1 MFAKQ
6 SKAVKKSF
14 EEIFR
19 PRPYQVKAIKWC
31 ISRPAA
37 ALFLKPG
44 LGKTVII
51 LAVFH
56 MLRKRGLVKKMLVVS
71 NKRIIYNVWRQEIAK
86 WNLPYTVAL
95 VHGGYR
101 SKRTGKTKK
110 ETALESEADIYL
122 INFEAVPW
130 LITKARDMAKFAGG
144 MLVADESVK
153 VKTWMSQR
161 TQAFKKLLPLFKR
174 RYILSANP
182 RPKSMMDLFAQI
194 YMLDMGKALG
204 SGITKFRNKYFYQ
217 YGEKEHGLYGLLEG
231 AEKKIYKAISN
242 LAIYF
247 GEDELDLPPMVQ
259 VRRYVSLEKKTREIY
274 NSLEQNMIAHLKS
287 GAITA
292 ANAGV
297 ATGKLRQIA
306 GGSVYLPFKTKKLEV
321 KKPKRGK
328 FEVLHD
334 EKVQEVLQII
344 EELKG
349 RPVFISYEFDHER
362 LALQKV
368 LKEKDGTPAPAI
380 FSDTSDAAGTRFI
393 GLWNRGGLNH
403 LIGQSQSVSH
413 GLNLQ
418 EIEAAVI
425 YFSLSWDFDAFDQF
439 RRRIWRQGQIHP
451 VFVYYILCEDTIDET
466 MFNVLKL
473 KNASQ
478 ERMFKALHE
487 RYVNPHQKGLFNMA
501 TSKATKAIKKKIAA
515 TKKKSKATRKKA
527 KPHARKKTNAK
538 RAKVK
543 RKTANRKAPTR
554 RKVAKKKATT
564 ARPKGL
570 KKGAHNPKLNRN
582 KDGLR
587 IGSVQASI
595 VEMARRKTG
604 VTIAQLEDKH
614 DTSPGS
620 VRVNVS
626 LLKGRGFKLTC
637 DNGKYKLR

>member
-6 SKAVKKSF
+6 SRQAKKSF

-19 PRPYQVKAIKWC
+19 PRSYQVKAIKWC
-31 ISRPAA
+31 VSRPAA

-51 LAVFH
+51 LAVYH

-71 NKRIIYNVWRQEIAK
+71 NRRIIYNVWQQEIEK

-95 VHGGYR
+95 VHGGYK

-110 ETALESEADIYL
+110 QTALESEADIYL

-161 TQAFKKLLPLFKR
+161 TRAFKKLLPLFKR

-217 YGEKEHGLYGLLEG
+217 YGDRDHGLYGLLED
-231 AEKKIYKAISN
+231 AEDKIYKAISK

-247 GEDELDLPPMVQ
+247 GEDELDLPPMFEVM
-259 VRRYVSLEKKTREIY
+259 RYVSLDTKTREIY

-297 ATGKLRQIA
+297 ATGKLRQIS
-306 GGSVYLPFKTKKLEV
+306 GGAVYLPYKATKLDA

-328 FEVLHD
+328 FEKLHS
-334 EKVQEVLQII
+334 EKVDEVLQIVD
-344 EELKG
+344 ELNG
-349 RPVFISYEFDHER
+349 RPIFISYEFDHER
-362 LALQKV
+362 LALQKAF
-368 LKEKDGTPAPAI
+368 KQRGIDAPAI
-380 FSDTSDAAGTRFI
+380 FSDTTDAAGTRFI
-393 GLWNRGGLNH
+393 AEWNRGKLPV

-425 YFSLSWDFDAFDQF
+425 YFSLTWDFDAFDQF

-487 RYVNPHQKGLFNMA
+487 RYINPHQKGLFKMA
-501 TSKATKAIKKKIAA
+501 TSKGKKRN
-515 TKKKSKATRKKA
+515 KATRKKA
-527 KPHARKKTNAK
+527 KPAARKKTNAK
-538 RAKVK
+538 RANIK
-543 RKTANRKAPTR
+543 RKPAAKRKRVVRKPAVRAPR
-554 RKVAKKKATT
+554 
-564 ARPKGL
+564 KGL
-570 KKGAHNPKLNRN
+570 KKGQHNPTLNRT

-587 IGSVQASI
+587 TGSLQASI
-595 VEMARRKTG
+595 VEMARRKIG

-614 DTSPGS
+614 GTSPGS

-626 LLKGRGFKLTC
+626 LLKGRGFKLAC
-637 DNGKYKLR
+637 ENGTYKLR

>member
-6 SKAVKKSF
+6 SQRVKKSF

-19 PRPYQVKAIKWC
+19 PRPYQIKAIKWC
-31 ISRPAA
+31 LSRPAA

-51 LAVFH
+51 LAVYH
-56 MLRKRGLVKKMLVVS
+56 ILRKRGIVKKMLVVS
-71 NKRIIYNVWRQEIAK
+71 NRRIIYNVWRQEIEK

-95 VHGGYR
+95 VHGGYK

-110 ETALESEADIYL
+110 ESALESEADIYL

-161 TQAFKKLLPLFKR
+161 TQGFKKLLPVFKR

-182 RPKSMMDLFAQI
+182 RPKSMMDLYAQI

-231 AEKKIYKAISN
+231 AEKKIYKAISH

-247 GEDELDLPPMVQ
+247 GEDELDLPPMVE
-259 VRRYVSLEKKTREIY
+259 VPRYVTLDKKPREIY

-297 ATGKLRQIA
+297 ATGKLRQIS
-306 GGSVYLPFKTKKLEV
+306 GGSVYLPYKAKKLDT

-328 FEVLHD
+328 FEVLHQ
-334 EKVQEVLQII
+334 EKIDEVLQII
-344 EELKG
+344 DELKG

-368 LKEKDGTPAPAI
+368 LKEKGGLASPAI

-393 GLWNRGGLNH
+393 AQWNRGGLNH
-403 LIGQSQSVSH
+403 LLGQSQSVSH

-425 YFSLSWDFDAFDQF
+425 YFSLTWDFDAFDQF

-451 VFVYYILCEDTIDET
+451 VFVYYVLCEDTIDET

-487 RYVNPHQKGLFNMA
+487 RYINPHQKGLFKMA
-501 TSKATKAIKKKIAA
+501 TSKADKHK
-515 TKKKSKATRKKA
+515 RKP
-527 KPHARKKTNAK
+527 KPGARKKTNAK
-538 RAKVK
+538 RAKIK
-543 RKTANRKAPTR
+543 RKPAAKRKRVQRKPAKRATR
-554 RKVAKKKATT
+554 RAEE
-564 ARPKGL
+564 RPAQPNLEPHKRRPAQRQPSGFDC
-570 KKGAHNPKLNRN
+570 GNGPPQNRR
-582 KDGLR
+582 DHP
-587 IGSVQASI
+587 A
-595 VEMARRKTG
+595 A
-604 VTIAQLEDKH
+604 
-614 DTSPGS
+614 
-620 VRVNVS
+620 
-626 LLKGRGFKLTC
+626 
-637 DNGKYKLR
+637 

>member
-6 SKAVKKSF
+6 SRQVKKSF

-51 LAVFH
+51 LTVYH
-56 MLRKRGLVKKMLVVS
+56 MLRKRGLVKKLLVVS
-71 NKRIIYNVWRQEIAK
+71 NRRIIYNVWRQEIEK

-95 VHGGYR
+95 VHGGYK

-110 ETALESEADIYL
+110 ETALESEVDIYL
-122 INFEAVPW
+122 INFEAVTW

-204 SGITKFRNKYFYQ
+204 KGITKFRNKYFYQ
-217 YGEKEHGLYGLLEG
+217 YGERDHGLYGLLEG
-231 AEKKIYKAISN
+231 AEDKIYKAISK

-247 GEDELDLPPMVQ
+247 GEEELDLPPMFEVE
-259 VRRYVSLEKKTREIY
+259 RYVSLDTKTREIY

-297 ATGKLRQIA
+297 ATGKLRQIS
-306 GGSVYLPFKTKKLEV
+306 GGAVYLPYKATKLDT

-328 FEVLHD
+328 FEKLHS
-334 EKVQEVLQII
+334 EKVDEVLQIVD
-344 EELKG
+344 ELNG
-349 RPVFISYEFDHER
+349 LPVFISYEFDHER
-362 LALQKV
+362 LALQKAF
-368 LKEKDGTPAPAI
+368 KQRGIDAPAI
-380 FSDTSDAAGTRFI
+380 FSDTTDAAGTRFI
-393 GLWNRGGLNH
+393 GQWNRGELSV

-487 RYVNPHQKGLFNMA
+487 RYINPHQKGLFKMA
-501 TSKATKAIKKKIAA
+501 TSKATNRK
-515 TKKKSKATRKKA
+515 KATRRKA
-527 KPHARKKTNAK
+527 KPAARKKTNAK
-538 RAKVK
+538 RAGVK
-543 RKTANRKAPTR
+543 RKAAKRKRIVRKPAKRAPR
-554 RKVAKKKATT
+554 
-564 ARPKGL
+564 KGL
-570 KKGAHNPKLNRN
+570 KKGQHNPTLNRN
-582 KDGLR
+582 ADGLR
-587 IGSVQASI
+587 KGSVQASI
-595 VEMARRKTG
+595 VEMARRKIG
-604 VTIAQLEDKH
+604 VTVAQLISKH
-614 DTSPGS
+614 DTTDGS

-626 LLKGRGFKLTC
+626 LLKGKGFKLTC
-637 DNGKYKLR
+637 DSGAYKLR

>member
-6 SKAVKKSF
+6 SRQVKKSF

-19 PRPYQVKAIKWC
+19 PRKYQVKAIKWC
-31 ISRPAA
+31 VSRPAA

-51 LAVFH
+51 LAVYH
-56 MLRKRGLVKKMLVVS
+56 MLRKRGIVKKMLVVS
-71 NKRIIYNVWRQEIAK
+71 NRRIIYNVWRQEIEK

-95 VHGGYR
+95 VHGGYK

-182 RPKSMMDLFAQI
+182 RPRSMMDLFAQI

-204 SGITKFRNKYFYQ
+204 KGIMKFRNKYFYQ
-217 YGEKEHGLYGLLEG
+217 YGDRDHGLYGLLEG
-231 AEKKIYKAISN
+231 AEQKIYKRISK

-247 GEDELDLPPMVQ
+247 GEDELDLPPMVE
-259 VRRYVSLEKKTREIY
+259 VRRYVSLDTKTREIY

-297 ATGKLRQIA
+297 ATGKLRQIS
-306 GGSVYLPFKTKKLEV
+306 GGSVYLPYKATKLDT

-328 FEVLHD
+328 FEVLHR
-334 EKVQEVLQII
+334 EKIDEVLQII
-344 EELKG
+344 DELND

-362 LALQKV
+362 VALQKV
-368 LKEKDGTPAPAI
+368 LKEKDGGAAPAI
-380 FSDTSDAAGTRFI
+380 FSDTTDAAGTRFI
-393 GLWNRGGLNH
+393 ALWNRGKLNH

-425 YFSLSWDFDAFDQF
+425 YFSLTWDFDAFDQF

-487 RYVNPHQKGLFNMA
+487 RYINPHQKGLFKMA
-501 TSKATKAIKKKIAA
+501 TSKGKNRN
-515 TKKKSKATRKKA
+515 KATRKKA
-527 KPHARKKTNAK
+527 KPNVRKKTNAK
-538 RAKVK
+538 RAKIK
-543 RKTANRKAPTR
+543 RKPAAKRKRIVRKPAKRAPR
-554 RKVAKKKATT
+554 
-564 ARPKGL
+564 KGL
-570 KKGAHNPKLNRN
+570 KKGQHNPTLNRTA
-582 KDGLR
+582 DGLR
-587 IGSVQASI
+587 KGSVQASI
-595 VEMARRKTG
+595 VEMARRKIG
-604 VTIAQLEDKH
+604 VTIAQLETKH
-614 DTSPGS
+614 GTSPGS

-626 LLKGRGFKLTC
+626 LLKGRGFNLVC
-637 DNGKYKLR
+637 ENGTYKLR

>member
-1 MFAKQ
+1 MFVKQ
-6 SKAVKKSF
+6 SKARKKSF
-14 EEIFR
+14 EDIFK

-31 ISRPAA
+31 VSRPAA

-51 LAVFH
+51 LAVYH
-56 MLRKRGLVKKMLVVS
+56 MLRKRNLVKKLLVVS
-71 NKRIIYNVWRQEIAK
+71 NRRIIYNVWRQEIEK
-86 WNLPYTVAL
+86 WNLPYTVSL

-110 ETALESEADIYL
+110 ETALETDADIYL

-130 LITKARDMAKFAGG
+130 LITKARDMAKFANG

-231 AEKKIYKAISN
+231 AEKKIYKAISH

-259 VRRYVSLEKKTREIY
+259 VPRYVSLEKKPREIY
-274 NSLEQNMIAHLKS
+274 NSLETNFIAHLKTGS
-287 GAITA
+287 ITA

-306 GGSVYLPFKTKKLEV
+306 GGSVYLPYKTKKLEV

-328 FEVLHD
+328 FEVLHT
-334 EKVQEVLQII
+334 EKVDEVLQII
-344 EELKG
+344 DELKG

-362 LALQKV
+362 RALQKV
-368 LKEKDGTPAPAI
+368 LKEKGGLAAPAI
-380 FSDTSDAAGTRFI
+380 FSDTTDAAGTRLI
-393 GLWNRGGLNH
+393 AQWNRGGLSH
-403 LIGQSQSVSH
+403 LLGQSQSVSH

-439 RRRIWRQGQIHP
+439 RRRIWRQGQVHP
-451 VFVYYILCEDTIDET
+451 VFVYYILCEDSIDET

-487 RYVNPHQKGLFNMA
+487 RYINPDQKGLFNMA
-501 TSKATKAIKKKIAA
+501 TNKATKAIKKKIAA
-515 TKKKSKATRKKA
+515 TKRKATRKKA
-527 KPHARKKTNAK
+527 KPNARKKTNAK

-543 RKTANRKAPTR
+543 RKTANKKAPTK
-554 RKVAKKKATT
+554 RKAAKTKAKGT
-564 ARPKGL
+564 RPDGL
-570 KKGAHNPKLNRN
+570 KKGAHNPTLNRN
-582 KDGLR
+582 ADGLR
-587 IGSVQASI
+587 KGSLQASI
-595 VEMARRKTG
+595 IEMARRLKG
-604 VTIAQLEDKH
+604 VTVAQLVAKH
-614 DTSPGS
+614 DTSDGS

-626 LLKGRGFKLTC
+626 LLKGRGFALTI
-637 DNGKYKLR
+637 DNSAYKLR

>member
-6 SKAVKKSF
+6 SRQVKKSF

-19 PRPYQVKAIKWC
+19 PRKYQVKAIKWC
-31 ISRPAA
+31 VSRPAA

-51 LAVFH
+51 LAVYH
-56 MLRKRGLVKKMLVVS
+56 MLRKRGIVKKMLVVS
-71 NKRIIYNVWRQEIAK
+71 NRRIIYNVWRQEIEK

-95 VHGGYR
+95 VHGGYK
-101 SKRTGKTKK
+101 SKHTGKTKK

-161 TQAFKKLLPLFKR
+161 TQAFKKLLPLFTR

-182 RPKSMMDLFAQI
+182 RPRSMMDLFAQI

-204 SGITKFRNKYFYQ
+204 KGITKFRNKYFYQ
-217 YGEKEHGLYGLLEG
+217 YGERDHGLYGLLEG
-231 AEKKIYKAISN
+231 AEDKIYKAISK

-247 GEDELDLPPMVQ
+247 GEEELDLPPMFEVM
-259 VRRYVSLEKKTREIY
+259 RYVSLDTKTREIY

-287 GAITA
+287 GVITA

-297 ATGKLRQIA
+297 ATGKLRQIS
-306 GGSVYLPFKTKKLEV
+306 GGSVYLPYKATKLDT

-328 FEVLHD
+328 FEKLHA
-334 EKVQEVLQII
+334 EKVDEVLQIVD
-344 EELKG
+344 ELNG
-349 RPVFISYEFDHER
+349 VPVFISYEFDHER
-362 LALQKV
+362 LALQKAF
-368 LKEKDGTPAPAI
+368 KKRGIDAPAI
-380 FSDTSDAAGTRFI
+380 FSDTTDAAGTRFI
-393 GLWNRGGLNH
+393 GQWNRGELPV

-425 YFSLSWDFDAFDQF
+425 YFSLTWDFDAFDQF

-487 RYVNPHQKGLFNMA
+487 RYINPHQKGLFKMA
-501 TSKATKAIKKKIAA
+501 TSKGKNRN
-515 TKKKSKATRKKA
+515 KATRKKA
-527 KPHARKKTNAK
+527 KPAARKKTNAK
-538 RAKVK
+538 RAKIK
-543 RKTANRKAPTR
+543 RKPAAKRKRIVRKPAKRAPR
-554 RKVAKKKATT
+554 
-564 ARPKGL
+564 KGL
-570 KKGAHNPKLNRN
+570 KKGQHNPTLNRTA
-582 KDGLR
+582 DGLR
-587 IGSVQASI
+587 KGSVQASI
-595 VEMARRKTG
+595 VEMARRKIG
-604 VTIAQLEDKH
+604 VTIAQLEAKH
-614 DTSPGS
+614 GTSPGS

-637 DNGKYKLR
+637 ENGTYKLR

>member
-6 SKAVKKSF
+6 SQRVKKSF

-19 PRPYQVKAIKWC
+19 PRPYQIKAIKWC
-31 ISRPAA
+31 LSRPAA

-51 LAVFH
+51 LAVYH
-56 MLRKRGLVKKMLVVS
+56 ILRKRGIVKKMLVVS
-71 NKRIIYNVWRQEIAK
+71 NRRIIYNVWRQEIEK

-95 VHGGYR
+95 VHGGYK

-110 ETALESEADIYL
+110 ESALESEADIYL

-161 TQAFKKLLPLFKR
+161 TQGFKKLLPVFKR

-182 RPKSMMDLFAQI
+182 RPKSMMDLYAQI

-231 AEKKIYKAISN
+231 AEKKIYKAISH

-247 GEDELDLPPMVQ
+247 GEDELDLPPMVE
-259 VRRYVSLEKKTREIY
+259 VPRYVTLDKKPREIY

-297 ATGKLRQIA
+297 ATGKLRQIS
-306 GGSVYLPFKTKKLEV
+306 GGSVYLPYKAKKLDT

-328 FEVLHD
+328 FEVLHQ
-334 EKVQEVLQII
+334 EKIDEVLQII
-344 EELKG
+344 DELKG

-368 LKEKDGTPAPAI
+368 LKEKGGLASPAI

-393 GLWNRGGLNH
+393 AQWNRGGLNH
-403 LIGQSQSVSH
+403 LLGQSQSVSH

-425 YFSLSWDFDAFDQF
+425 YFSLTWDFDAFDQF

-451 VFVYYILCEDTIDET
+451 VFVYYVLCEDTIDET

-487 RYVNPHQKGLFNMA
+487 RYINPHQKGLFKMA
-501 TSKATKAIKKKIAA
+501 TSKADKHK
-515 TKKKSKATRKKA
+515 RKP
-527 KPHARKKTNAK
+527 KPGARKKTNAK
-538 RAKVK
+538 RAKIK
-543 RKTANRKAPTR
+543 RKPAAKRKRVQRKPAKRATR
-554 RKVAKKKATT
+554 
-564 ARPKGL
+564 KGL
-570 KKGAHNPKLNRN
+570 KKGQHNPTLNRT

-587 IGSVQASI
+587 KGSLQASI
-595 VEMARRKTG
+595 VEMARRKIG
-604 VTIAQLEDKH
+604 VTIPQLETKH
-614 DTSPGS
+614 GTSPGS

-626 LLKGRGFKLTC
+626 LLKGKGFKLTC
-637 DNGKYKLR
+637 EDGKYKLR

>member
-1 MFAKQ
+1 MFAQQ
-6 SKAVKKSF
+6 SRQVKKSF

-19 PRPYQVKAIKWC
+19 PRPYQIKAIKWC
-31 ISRPAA
+31 VSRPAA

-51 LAVFH
+51 LAVYH
-56 MLRKRGLVKKMLVVS
+56 MLRKRGIVKKMLVVS
-71 NKRIIYNVWRQEIAK
+71 NRRIIYNVWRQEIEK

-110 ETALESEADIYL
+110 ESALESEADIYL

-161 TQAFKKLLPLFKR
+161 TQAFKKLLPVFKR

-231 AEKKIYKAISN
+231 AEQKIYKAISH

-247 GEDELDLPPMVQ
+247 GEDELDLPPMVE
-259 VRRYVSLEKKTREIY
+259 VPRYVGLDKKPREIY
-274 NSLEQNMIAHLKS
+274 NSLEQNMIAYLKS

-297 ATGKLRQIA
+297 ATGKLRQIS
-306 GGSVYLPFKTKKLEV
+306 GGSVYLPYKQKKLDV

-328 FEVLHD
+328 FEVIHQ
-334 EKVQEVLQII
+334 EKIDEVLQII

-368 LKEKDGTPAPAI
+368 LKEKDGKASPAI

-393 GLWNRGGLNH
+393 AQWNRGGLNH

-425 YFSLSWDFDAFDQF
+425 YFSLTWDFDAFDQF
-439 RRRIWRQGQIHP
+439 RRRIWRQGQVHP

-487 RYVNPHQKGLFNMA
+487 RYINPHQKGLFKMA
-501 TSKATKAIKKKIAA
+501 TSKA
-515 TKKKSKATRKKA
+515 SKHKRKA
-527 KPHARKKTNAK
+527 KPAAKKKTNAK

-543 RKTANRKAPTR
+543 RKRIQRKPAKKAPAR
-554 RKVAKKKATT
+554 RKVAKKKTTT
-564 ARPKGL
+564 AARKGL
-570 KKGAHNPKLNRN
+570 KKGAHDPKLNRTA
-582 KDGLR
+582 DGLR
-587 IGSVQASI
+587 KGSVQASI
-595 VEMARRKTG
+595 VEMARRKIG
-604 VTIAQLEDKH
+604 VTIPQLVAKH

-637 DNGKYKLR
+637 LDGKYTLR

>member
-6 SKAVKKSF
+6 SRQAKKSF

-56 MLRKRGLVKKMLVVS
+56 MLRKRGLVKRMLVVS
-71 NKRIIYNVWRQEIAK
+71 NRRIIYNVWRQEIEK

-95 VHGGYR
+95 VHGGYK

-110 ETALESEADIYL
+110 QTALESEADIYL

-130 LITKARDMAKFAGG
+130 LITKAREMAKFAGG

-182 RPKSMMDLFAQI
+182 RPRSMMDLFAQI

-217 YGEKEHGLYGLLEG
+217 YGERDHGLYGLLEG
-231 AEKKIYKAISN
+231 AEEKIYKAISH

-247 GEDELDLPPMVQ
+247 GEDELDLPPMVEVQ
-259 VRRYVSLEKKTREIY
+259 RYVSLDTKTRDIY
-274 NSLEQNMIAHLKS
+274 NGLEQNMIVHLKS

-297 ATGKLRQIA
+297 ATGKLRQIS
-306 GGSVYLPFKTKKLEV
+306 GGSVYLPYKATKLDT

-328 FEVLHD
+328 FEVLHR
-334 EKVQEVLQII
+334 EKIDEVLQII
-344 EELKG
+344 DELND

-368 LKEKDGTPAPAI
+368 LKEKSGDAAPAI
-380 FSDTSDAAGTRFI
+380 FSDTTDAAGTRFI

-403 LIGQSQSVSH
+403 LLGQSQSVSH

-425 YFSLSWDFDAFDQF
+425 YFSLTWDFDAFDQF

-487 RYVNPHQKGLFNMA
+487 RYINPHQKGLFKMA
-501 TSKATKAIKKKIAA
+501 TTKAAKHK
-515 TKKKSKATRKKA
+515 RKA
-527 KPHARKKTNAK
+527 KPAAKKKTNAK
-538 RAKVK
+538 RAGIK
-543 RKTANRKAPTR
+543 RKRVQRKPAAKRKRIVRKPAKQATR
-554 RKVAKKKATT
+554 
-564 ARPKGL
+564 KGL
-570 KKGAHNPKLNRN
+570 KKGQHDPKLNRTA
-582 KDGLR
+582 DGLR
-587 IGSVQASI
+587 KGSVQASI
-595 VEMARRKTG
+595 VEMARRKIG

-637 DNGKYKLR
+637 ENGKYKLR

>member
-6 SKAVKKSF
+6 SRQVKKSF

-19 PRPYQVKAIKWC
+19 PRPYQIKAIKWC

-51 LAVFH
+51 LAVYH

-71 NKRIIYNVWRQEIAK
+71 NRRIIYNVWRQEIEK

-95 VHGGYR
+95 VHGGYK

-130 LITKARDMAKFAGG
+130 LITKARNMAKFAGG

-182 RPKSMMDLFAQI
+182 RPRSMMDLFAQI

-204 SGITKFRNKYFYQ
+204 KGIMKFRNKYFYQ
-217 YGEKEHGLYGLLEG
+217 YGDRDHGLYGLLEG
-231 AEKKIYKAISN
+231 AEDKIYKAISH

-259 VRRYVSLEKKTREIY
+259 VRRYVSLDTKTREIY

-297 ATGKLRQIA
+297 ATGKLRQIS
-306 GGSVYLPFKTKKLEV
+306 GGSVYLPYKATKLDT

-328 FEVLHD
+328 FEVLHR
-334 EKVQEVLQII
+334 EKIDEVLQII
-344 EELKG
+344 DELKG

-368 LKEKDGTPAPAI
+368 LKEKGGDAAPAI
-380 FSDTSDAAGTRFI
+380 FSDTTDASGTRFI
-393 GLWNRGGLNH
+393 AQWNRGKLNH

-425 YFSLSWDFDAFDQF
+425 YFSLTWDFDAFDQF

-487 RYVNPHQKGLFNMA
+487 RYINPHQKGLFKMA
-501 TSKATKAIKKKIAA
+501 TSKAKNRKK
-515 TKKKSKATRKKA
+515 TTHKKA
-527 KPHARKKTNAK
+527 KPGARKKTAAK
-538 RAKVK
+538 RAKIK
-543 RKTANRKAPTR
+543 RKPAAKRKRIVRKPAKLAPR
-554 RKVAKKKATT
+554 
-564 ARPKGL
+564 KGL
-570 KKGAHNPKLNRN
+570 KKGQHNPTLNRT

-587 IGSVQASI
+587 KGSVQASI
-595 VEMARRKTG
+595 VEMARRKIG
-604 VTIAQLEDKH
+604 VTIAQLEAKH
-614 DTSPGS
+614 GTSPGS

-637 DNGKYKLR
+637 EDGKYTLR

>member
-6 SKAVKKSF
+6 SRQVKKSF

-31 ISRPAA
+31 LSRPAA

-56 MLRKRGLVKKMLVVS
+56 ILHKRGIVKKLLVVS
-71 NKRIIYNVWRQEIAK
+71 NRRIIYNVWRQEIEK

-95 VHGGYR
+95 VHGGYK

-110 ETALESEADIYL
+110 QTALESEADIYL

-130 LITKARDMAKFAGG
+130 LNTKARDIAKFAGG

-231 AEKKIYKAISN
+231 AEKKIYKAISH

-247 GEDELDLPPMVQ
+247 GEEELDMPPMIPVPRA
-259 VRRYVSLEKKTREIY
+259 VYLPDNARKIY
-274 NSLEQNMIAHLKS
+274 NDLEQNMIAHLKS

-297 ATGKLRQIA
+297 ATGKLRQIS
-306 GGSVYLPFKTKKLEV
+306 GGSVYLPYKATKLDT

-328 FEVLHD
+328 FEVLHR
-334 EKVQEVLQII
+334 EKIDEVLQII
-344 EELKG
+344 DELKG

-368 LKEKDGTPAPAI
+368 LKEKDGTAAPAI
-380 FSDTSDAAGTRFI
+380 FSDTTDAAGTRFI
-393 GLWNRGGLNH
+393 ALWNRGGLNH

-425 YFSLSWDFDAFDQF
+425 YFSLTWDFDAFDQLQRRQMLALQLENCDKF
-439 RRRIWRQGQIHP
+439 RAVQFTYPTKQPSLTLRNR
-451 VFVYYILCEDTIDET
+451 
-466 MFNVLKL
+466 NAASLKCC
-473 KNASQ
+473 
-478 ERMFKALHE
+478 
-487 RYVNPHQKGLFNMA
+487 
-501 TSKATKAIKKKIAA
+501 T
-515 TKKKSKATRKKA
+515 
-527 KPHARKKTNAK
+527 
-538 RAKVK
+538 
-543 RKTANRKAPTR
+543 
-554 RKVAKKKATT
+554 AKKLTKFC
-564 ARPKGL
+564 K
-570 KKGAHNPKLNRN
+570 
-582 KDGLR
+582 
-587 IGSVQASI
+587 
-595 VEMARRKTG
+595 
-604 VTIAQLEDKH
+604 
-614 DTSPGS
+614 
-620 VRVNVS
+620 S
-626 LLKGRGFKLTC
+626 LT
-637 DNGKYKLR
+637 N

>member
-6 SKAVKKSF
+6 SQQVKKSF

-19 PRPYQVKAIKWC
+19 PRAYQVKAIKWC
-31 ISRPAA
+31 VSRPAA

-51 LAVFH
+51 LAVYH
-56 MLRKRGLVKKMLVVS
+56 MLRKRGIVKKMLVVS
-71 NKRIIYNVWRQEIAK
+71 NRRIIYNVWQQEIEK

-95 VHGGYR
+95 VHGGYK

-110 ETALESEADIYL
+110 QTALESEADIYL

-182 RPKSMMDLFAQI
+182 RPRSMMDLFAQI

-217 YGEKEHGLYGLLEG
+217 YGERDHGLYGLLEG
-231 AEKKIYKAISN
+231 AEDKIYKAISK

-247 GEDELDLPPMVQ
+247 GEDELDLPPMFEVM
-259 VRRYVSLEKKTREIY
+259 RYVSLDTKTREIY

-297 ATGKLRQIA
+297 ATGKLRQIS
-306 GGSVYLPFKTKKLEV
+306 GGSVYLPYKATKLDT

-328 FEVLHD
+328 FEVLHR
-334 EKVQEVLQII
+334 EKIDEVLQIMD
-344 EELKG
+344 ELND

-362 LALQKV
+362 LALQKAIRQR
-368 LKEKDGTPAPAI
+368 GINAPAI

-393 GLWNRGGLNH
+393 AQWNQGKLPV

-425 YFSLSWDFDAFDQF
+425 YFSLTWDFDAFDQF

-487 RYVNPHQKGLFNMA
+487 RYINPHQKGLFKMA
-501 TSKATKAIKKKIAA
+501 TSKAKNRSRKRTAH
-515 TKKKSKATRKKA
+515 KKA
-527 KPHARKKTNAK
+527 KPAAKKKTNAK
-538 RAKVK
+538 RANIK
-543 RKTANRKAPTR
+543 RKPAAKRKRVVRKPAVRAPR
-554 RKVAKKKATT
+554 
-564 ARPKGL
+564 KGL
-570 KKGAHNPKLNRN
+570 KKGQHNPTLNRT

-587 IGSVQASI
+587 TGSVQASI
-595 VEMARRKTG
+595 VEMARRKIG
-604 VTIAQLEDKH
+604 VTIAQLETKH
-614 DTSPGS
+614 GTSPGS

-637 DNGKYKLR
+637 ENGTYKLR

>member
-6 SKAVKKSF
+6 SRRVKQSF

-19 PRPYQVKAIKWC
+19 PRKYQVKAIKWC
-31 ISRPAA
+31 VSRPAA

-44 LGKTVII
+44 LGKTVIM
-51 LAVFH
+51 LAVYH
-56 MLRKRGLVKKMLVVS
+56 MLRKRGIVKKMLVVS
-71 NKRIIYNVWRQEIAK
+71 NRRIIYNVWRQEIEK

-95 VHGGYR
+95 VHGGYK

-122 INFEAVPW
+122 INFEAVQW

-182 RPKSMMDLFAQI
+182 RPRSMMDLFAQI

-204 SGITKFRNKYFYQ
+204 KGITKFRNKYFYQ
-217 YGEKEHGLYGLLEG
+217 YGERDHGLYGLLEG
-231 AEKKIYKAISN
+231 AEEKIYKAISH

-247 GEDELDLPPMVQ
+247 GEEELDMPPMIPVPRAVQ
-259 VRRYVSLEKKTREIY
+259 LPDNARKIY
-274 NSLEQNMIAHLKS
+274 NDLEQNMIAHLKS

-297 ATGKLRQIA
+297 ATGKLRQIS
-306 GGSVYLPFKTKKLEV
+306 GGSVYLPYKATKLDT

-334 EKVQEVLQII
+334 EKIQEVLQII
-344 EELKG
+344 DELKG
-349 RPVFISYEFDHER
+349 TPVFISYEFDHER

-368 LKEKDGTPAPAI
+368 LKEKDGTAAPAI
-380 FSDTSDAAGTRFI
+380 FSDTTDAAGTRYI
-393 GLWNRGGLNH
+393 ALWNRGGLNH

-425 YFSLSWDFDAFDQF
+425 YFSLTWDFDAFDQF

-487 RYVNPHQKGLFNMA
+487 RYINPHQKGLFKMA
-501 TSKATKAIKKKIAA
+501 TKKATKAIKKKIVA
-515 TKKKSKATRKKA
+515 TKRKATRKKA
-527 KPHARKKTNAK
+527 KPNARKKTNAK
-538 RAKVK
+538 RAGVK
-543 RKTANRKAPTR
+543 RKAPAKRKRIVRKPAKRAPR
-554 RKVAKKKATT
+554 
-564 ARPKGL
+564 KGL
-570 KKGAHNPKLNRN
+570 KKGQHNPTLNRN
-582 KDGLR
+582 ADGLR
-587 IGSVQASI
+587 KGSVQASI
-595 VEMARRKTG
+595 VEMARRKIG

-614 DTSPGS
+614 GTSPGS

-626 LLKGRGFKLTC
+626 LLKGRGFKLAC
-637 DNGKYKLR
+637 EDGVYKLR